1 MGNPLYNRATIL
13 IWHDIFLTSTI
24 TMKTKQILLVA
35 IAFICIS
42 FSANAQRGVRIG
54 YIDMEYILENVPEY
68 IEASTQL
75 DGKVQRWKAD
85 IDKKQQEIDL
95 LKLTLTNERVLLTKE
110 LIEER
115 EEEIKIKEDE
125 MITYQQNRFGS
136 GGDLVIQRRQ
146 LVQPIQDQVFNIVQ
160 EVAEAKKYDFI
171 FDKSADVV
179 MLFAA
184 KRNDISDIVLRS
196 INRVEK
202 RKEASSKKE
211 RKEIEERDDLSL
223 EEDKEVTQREQENV
237 AKQDAREQIMKDR
250 KSERDSIRAAK
261 KIAYDLKRAQL
272 LEDRQR
278 TRDSIKA
285 VRNGSPWPPVSL
297 KNQEQ
302 ENDIKIDGKESK
314 QKEDVSQEQTKE
326 TSKPQ
331 QAIEVKTD
339 PREQIMKDRKRERD
353 SIRAAKKIAY
363 DLKRAELIEARQRT
377 RDSIQAIRNGTPW
390 PPKNNDQNQEAT
402 PPNQGDGN
410 GK

>member
-1 MGNPLYNRATIL
+1 
-13 IWHDIFLTSTI
+13 
-24 TMKTKQILLVA
+24 MKTKQILLVA
-35 IAFICIS
+35 IAFICTS

-95 LKLTLTNERVLLTKE
+95 MKLTLTNERVLLTKE

-196 INRVEK
+196 VNRVEK
-202 RKEASSKKE
+202 RKEASSKRE
-211 RKEIEERDDLSL
+211 RKEIEKRDDLSL
-223 EEDKEVTQREQENV
+223 EEDKEVTQREQEND
-237 AKQDAREQIMKDR
+237 AKQNAREQIMKDR
-250 KSERDSIRAAK
+250 KKERDSIRAAK

-272 LEDRQR
+272 LETRQR

-297 KNQEQ
+297 KNEGQVEKGEIQ
-302 ENDIKIDGKESK
+302 K
-314 QKEDVSQEQTKE
+314 KEDVIQEKE
-326 TSKPQ
+326 TSKSEQVKEPK
-331 QAIEVKTD
+331 IE
-339 PREQIMKDRKRERD
+339 PREQIMQDRKKERD
-353 SIRAAKKIAY
+353 SIKAAKKIAY
-363 DLKRAELIEARQRT
+363 DLRRAELLEARQRT
-377 RDSIQAIRNGTPW
+377 KDSIQAIRNGTPW
-390 PPKNNDQNQEAT
+390 PPIPPKNNDQNQEA
-402 PPNQGDGN
+402 PPPKQGDTN